1 MDRLTF
7 EGNFCDISRCQ
18 NTPGG
23 SFCEDGAC
31 SQRKVWER
39 LKEYEDTERRPE
51 DVQALNRL
59 FDYALKESR
68 TLQEQLALLKRL
80 RELAEADK
88 DGLLLVVPCKIGGTV
103 YLLLLDDVKHYPERG
118 GWYITEDYVGAI
130 AKDGFYLGDPADD
143 VYVRNEEIG
152 KEAFLTREEAEKALK
167 EGGNG

>member
-39 LKEYEDTERRPE
+39 LKEYEDAGLSPQACVEAMEIEAGLSAE
-51 DVQALNRL
+51 DYSIHRMV
-59 FDYALKESR
+59 
-68 TLQEQLALLKRL
+68 
-80 RELAEADK
+80 ELMRADK
-88 DGLLLVVPCKIGGTV
+88 DGRLVVLPCKIGGTV
-103 YLLLLDDVKHYPERG
+103 YLLLQDDVKHNPETC
-118 GWYITEDYVGAI
+118 GWYISEDRVGAI
-130 AKDGFYLGDPADD
+130 AEGGFYLGDPADD

-152 KEAFLTREEAEKALK
+152 EEVFLTREGAEEALRMA
-167 EGGNG
+167 GNG